1 MRAKL
6 LYVIA
11 VLGIAAGFL
20 SAHIYGAEKKPLAP
34 LFNPAPNPYSKG
46 IYANGIVESYQ
57 SNGANINIFPE
68 VSGFITRIYA
78 VEGTT
83 VHQGDPLLQIDD
95 SVQRSNVEQQKAQ
108 AAAALSLLQELKA
121 QPRKQVLEVSK
132 AQLELATANLK
143 TSRDQMDKVKK
154 SYALNSRSVSRDQL
168 DNAENSVNV
177 ATAGFNVAQKQYE
190 LTKAGAWA
198 YDIQNQEHQYE
209 ASTKAYASSM
219 ALLNKYTIRAP
230 VDGVVLAVNAAAG
243 SFISSQGAYS
253 TYTEGFDPVIVMGTS
268 EQDLGV
274 RCYIDEIL
282 MARLPAS
289 HAIKAQMYFRGTN
302 VSVPLEFVRIRPY
315 VAPKVELSNQRTE
328 RVDVRVLPV
337 LFRFKPPEGVNVYRG
352 QLVDVYIET
361 G

>member
-1 MRAKL
+1 MRTKL
-6 LYVIA
+6 LYVVA

-20 SAHIYGAEKKPLAP
+20 SAHIYGAEKKPLPP
-34 LFNPAPNPYSKG
+34 LFNPAPNPFSKG

-68 VSGFITRIYA
+68 VSGVITQIYA
-78 VEGTT
+78 VEGRP
-83 VHQGDPLLQIDD
+83 VHPGEPLLQIDD
-95 SVQRSNVEQQKAQ
+95 SVQKSIVEQQKAQ

-121 QPRKQVLEVSK
+121 QPRKQVIEVSK
-132 AQLELATANLK
+132 AQFDLAAANLK
-143 TSRDQMDKVKK
+143 TSRDQLDKIRK
-154 SYALNSRSVSRDQL
+154 SYEINPRSVSRDQL

-198 YDIQNQEHQYE
+198 YDIENQEHQYE
-209 ASTKAYASSM
+209 ALIKAYASSL
-219 ALLNKYTIRAP
+219 ALLNKYTVRAP

-243 SFISSQGAYS
+243 SFISPQGAYG

-282 MARLPAS
+282 MSRLPTS
-289 HAIKAQMYFRGTN
+289 HEIRAQMYFRGTN

-315 VAPKVELSNQRTE
+315 VSPKVELSNQRTE